1 MTENSRSN
9 IKWEWNALD
18 MGSPYDC
25 RLCVISRASVYSD
38 CQQDCERVPQELKD
52 VKSFKSL
59 TIRGR
64 DVVVYRFVNGSV
76 SRVTFTSLLETNP
89 KLKPYIIPYL
99 SGKRSRKLWSVS

>member
-1 MTENSRSN
+1 MTENNRSTV
-9 IKWEWNALD
+9 KWEWNALNK
-18 MGSPYDC
+18 GSPYDC

-38 CQQDCERVPQELKD
+38 CKQDCENVPQELKD

-76 SRVTFTSLLETNP
+76 SRVTFTSLLESNP

-99 SGKRSRKLWSVS
+99 SGKRSRKLWSFS